1 MAESTVTAL
10 KRFFDV
16 PALTMT
22 ELKALTKE
30 ERAELADLVFAETGW
45 ERQATTAA

>member
-1 MAESTVTAL
+1 MAESTMTAL
-10 KRFFDV
+10 KKFFHT
-16 PALTMT
+16 PPITMT

-45 ERQATTAA
+45 ERQDRV